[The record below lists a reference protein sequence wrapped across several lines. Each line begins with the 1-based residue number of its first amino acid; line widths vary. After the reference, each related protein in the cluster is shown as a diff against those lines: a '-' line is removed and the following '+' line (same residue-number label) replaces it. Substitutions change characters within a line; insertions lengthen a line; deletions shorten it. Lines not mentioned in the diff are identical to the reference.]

1 MGERYDAVVTLKDGV
16 FPLVAEPV
24 GKAGLAR
31 ALVRTGA
38 GTAPASSF
46 RPATATS
53 RGCKGVSSR
62 AISRNARECAFPMKA

>member
-1 MGERYDAVVTLKDGV
+1 MGERYDAVVNLGDGV

-38 GTAPASSF
+38 GSAPAATF
-46 RPATATS
+46 RPGELAG
-53 RGCKGVSSR
+53 GCASETPR
-62 AISRNARECAFPMKA
+62 